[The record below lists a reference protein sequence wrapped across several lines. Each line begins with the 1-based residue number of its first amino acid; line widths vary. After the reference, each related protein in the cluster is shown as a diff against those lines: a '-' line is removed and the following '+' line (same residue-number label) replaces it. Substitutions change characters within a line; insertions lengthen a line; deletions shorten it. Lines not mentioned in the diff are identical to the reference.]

1 MKFSGVLNAAMGR
14 VVLVV
19 QMAVAEN
26 PWRAVVLPT
35 VVRLCASIMPRT
47 GVAFGVVAHSVI
59 LPSMRTQ
66 LC

>member
-1 MKFSGVLNAAMGR
+1 
-14 VVLVV
+14 
-19 QMAVAEN
+19 
-26 PWRAVVLPT
+26 
-35 VVRLCASIMPRT
+35 MPKT